1 MTWHNVAARI
11 ISPLMTRRARR
22 SEHVATTIKDVA
34 RELGMSF
41 ATVSRALSRPELLRR
56 ETRERVLTVVNRLGY
71 RPNLLARSLRRGQ
84 TRAILLVV
92 PTLSPFF
99 LEIFAGAEEI
109 ARGAGFALLLGNSNG
124 DPEREK
130 ACFDQVASGQ
140 ADGIILL
147 TGLAPSDYAPGRT
160 PLPPLVTVLERL
172 PHRAS
177 VPVIRTDHRTGAEEA
192 TRHLIELG
200 HRRIAHIAGSKGAP
214 STAKRIEGYRDALE
228 AADLPARPEWVYP
241 GDFFMP
247 SGAAGMQRL
256 LSLDDPPT
264 AVLCGND
271 EMAFGAI
278 RMLNKL
284 GYAVP
289 QDVSIVG
296 FDDQNMAEFYNPPLT
311 TVHIPRHELGRRA
324 AIELIDQLEG
334 RDVPREVVLPTRL
347 VIRESTAAPPSA
359 ARAVKAARARSA
371 RR

>member
-1 MTWHNVAARI
+1 
-11 ISPLMTRRARR
+11 MTRRARR
-22 SEHVATTIKDVA
+22 SEHVAATIKDVA
-34 RELGMSF
+34 RELGISV

-56 ETRERVLTVVNRLGY
+56 ETRERVLRIVDRLGY
-71 RPNLLARSLRRGQ
+71 RPNLLARGLRRGK
-84 TRAILLVV
+84 TRAILLVA

-99 LEIFAGAEEI
+99 VEIFAGAEEV
-109 ARGAGFALLLGNSNG
+109 ARQAGFALLLGNSHG

-147 TGLAPSDYAPGRT
+147 TGLVPSDYAPGRR

-172 PHRAS
+172 PYRSS
-177 VPVIRTDHRTGAEEA
+177 VPVIRTDHRAGAAEA

-200 HRRIAHIAGSKGAP
+200 HRRIAHIAGSKRAP
-214 STAKRIEGYRDALE
+214 STARRIQGYRDALE
-228 AADLPARPEWVYP
+228 AAGLRVPAEGIYQ

-247 SGAAGMQRL
+247 SGAAGMEKL
-256 LSLDDPPT
+256 LSLDEPPT

-278 RMLNKL
+278 RMLHKL
-284 GYAVP
+284 GYSVP
-289 QDVSIVG
+289 QDISIVG

-324 AIELIDQLEG
+324 ALELIEQLEG
-334 RDVPREVVLPTRL
+334 RDVAHEVVLPTRL
-347 VIRESTAAPPSA
+347 VIRESTGPPRT
-359 ARAVKAARARSA
+359 ARTRKSA
-371 RR
+371 RTHPARR

>member
-1 MTWHNVAARI
+1 
-11 ISPLMTRRARR
+11 MTRGARR
-22 SEHVATTIKDVA
+22 TDHVATTITDVA
-34 RELGMSF
+34 RELGMSV

-56 ETRERVLTVVNRLGY
+56 ETRERVLSIIDRLGY
-71 RPNLLARSLRRGQ
+71 RPNLLARGLRRGQ

-99 LEIFAGAEEI
+99 LEIFAGAEEVT
-109 ARGAGFALLLGNSNG
+109 RQAGFALLLGNSNG

-147 TGLAPSDYAPGRT
+147 TGLAPSAYAPGRS

-172 PHRAS
+172 PKRSS
-177 VPVIRTDHRTGAEEA
+177 VPVIRTDHRAGAAEA
-192 TRHLIELG
+192 TRYLIELG

-214 STAKRIEGYRDALE
+214 STAKRIAGYRDALE
-228 AADLPARPEWVYP
+228 AARLPVRAEWFYP

-247 SGAAGMQRL
+247 SGAAGIERL
-256 LSLDDPPT
+256 MRLDEPPT

-278 RMLNKL
+278 RMLHKL
-284 GYAVP
+284 GYSVP
-289 QDVSIVG
+289 RDISIVG

-324 AIELIDQLEG
+324 AIELIHQLEG
-334 RDVPREVVLPTRL
+334 RDGAREVMLPTRL
-347 VIRESTAAPPSA
+347 IVRESTAPPGPPRTGR
-359 ARAVKAARARSA
+359 RAGSA
-371 RR
+371 RG

>member
-1 MTWHNVAARI
+1 
-11 ISPLMTRRARR
+11 MTRRARR
-22 SEHVATTIKDVA
+22 SEHVAATIKDVA
-34 RELGMSF
+34 RELGISV

-56 ETRERVLTVVNRLGY
+56 ETRERVLRIVDRLGY
-71 RPNLLARSLRRGQ
+71 RPNLLARGLRRGK
-84 TRAILLVV
+84 TRAILLVA

-99 LEIFAGAEEI
+99 VEIFAGAEEV
-109 ARGAGFALLLGNSNG
+109 ARQAGFALLLGNSHG

-147 TGLAPSDYAPGRT
+147 TGLVPSDYAPGRR

-172 PHRAS
+172 PRRTS
-177 VPVIRTDHRTGAEEA
+177 VPVIRTDHRAGAAEA

-200 HRRIAHIAGSKGAP
+200 HRRIAHIAGSKRAP
-214 STAKRIEGYRDALE
+214 STARRIQGYRDGLE
-228 AADLPARPEWVYP
+228 AAGLRVPAEGIYQ

-247 SGAAGMQRL
+247 SGAAGMEKL
-256 LSLDDPPT
+256 LSLDEPPT

-278 RMLNKL
+278 RMLHKL
-284 GYAVP
+284 GYSVP
-289 QDVSIVG
+289 QDISIVG

-324 AIELIDQLEG
+324 ALELIEQLEG
-334 RDVPREVVLPTRL
+334 RDVAHEVVLPTRL
-347 VIRESTAAPPSA
+347 VIRESTAPPRT
-359 ARAVKAARARSA
+359 ARTRKSA
-371 RR
+371 RTRPVRR

>member
-1 MTWHNVAARI
+1 MSLAMI
-11 ISPLMTRRARR
+11 RRARS

-34 RELGMSF
+34 RELGMSV

-56 ETRERVLTVVNRLGY
+56 ETRERVLTIIDRLGY
-71 RPNLLARSLRRGQ
+71 RPNLLARGLRRGQ

-99 LEIFAGAEEI
+99 LEIYAGAEEVT
-109 ARGAGFALLLGNSNG
+109 RQAGFALLLGNGNG

-130 ACFDQVASGQ
+130 ACFDHVATGQ

-147 TGLAPSDYAPGRT
+147 TGLVPSEYAPGRS

-172 PHRAS
+172 PHRSS
-177 VPVIRTDHRTGAEEA
+177 VPVIRIDHRAGAREA
-192 TRHLIELG
+192 TRYLIELG
-200 HRRIAHIAGSKGAP
+200 HRRIAHIAGSNGAP
-214 STAKRIEGYRDALE
+214 STAKRIEGYRDAL
-228 AADLPARPEWVYP
+228 AAAGLRAPAGWVYR

-247 SGAAGMQRL
+247 SGAAGIENL
-256 LSLDDPPT
+256 LSLDEPPT

-284 GYAVP
+284 GYSVP
-289 QDVSIVG
+289 HDVSIVG

-324 AIELIDQLEG
+324 ALELIEQLEG
-334 RDVPREVVLPTRL
+334 RDVAREVVLPTRL
-347 VIRESTAAPPSA
+347 VIRESAAAPKA
-359 ARAVKAARARSA
+359 ARPGKVARARSP